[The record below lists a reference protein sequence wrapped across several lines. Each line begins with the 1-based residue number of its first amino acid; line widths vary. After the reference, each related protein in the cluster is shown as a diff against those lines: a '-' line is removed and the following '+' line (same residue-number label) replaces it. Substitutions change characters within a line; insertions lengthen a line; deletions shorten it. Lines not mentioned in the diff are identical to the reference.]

1 MRKNLNRTMSAAL
14 LTGGLMV
21 ASAGWAQAIPV
32 PLNID
37 DEVRV
42 GNLVSVPVK
51 VCGNAINVLGNSDA
65 TCEEKPAPRTQADKA
80 LVSAPVTVCGNSVGV
95 AGGGTGS
102 CGETKPAEPNGTV
115 EAPVTV
121 CGTSAA
127 VLGTAS
133 GDCGKTET
141 PEQPEQPEQPG
152 PNPENPNPENPGNEN
167 PGNENP
173 GNENP
178 GNENPGNGNPGGGN
192 NNGGHNGDNSGSG
205 NTGDDS
211 GAGTPQSGDKAS
223 QHASA
228 IIPNLSKT
236 GADPLEFLLVG
247 LGLMTAGVMARRGA
261 RRITKA

>member
-14 LTGGLMV
+14 LTGGIMV
-21 ASAGWAQAIPV
+21 ATAGFAQAIPLPINV
-32 PLNID
+32 D

-51 VCGNAINVLGNSDA
+51 VCGNAINVLGESDA
-65 TCEEKPAPRTQADKA
+65 TCDSAPQTASQRTMADKA

-95 AGGGTGS
+95 AGGGSGS
-102 CGETKPAEPNGTV
+102 CGETKPEPPNGTV

-133 GDCGKTET
+133 GDCGKTEAPEEPQPEEPQPEEPQ
-141 PEQPEQPEQPG
+141 PEQPQPEQPG
-152 PNPENPNPENPGNEN
+152 GEQPG
-167 PGNENP
+167 GQ
-173 GNENP
+173 
-178 GNENPGNGNPGGGN
+178 NPGGGN
-192 NNGGHNGDNSGSG
+192 NGDNNSGGG
-205 NTGDDS
+205 NTGEGDT
-211 GAGTPQSGDKAS
+211 GAGNPQTGNKAS
-223 QHASA
+223 QQASP
-228 IIPNLSKT
+228 IPNLSKT

-261 RRITKA
+261 RRSSKA

>member
-14 LTGGLMV
+14 LTGGLLV
-21 ASAGWAQAIPV
+21 ATAGWAQAIPV
-32 PLNID
+32 PINID

-65 TCEEKPAPRTQADKA
+65 TCEEKPAARLQADKA

-95 AGGGTGS
+95 AGGGDGS
-102 CGETKPAEPNGTV
+102 CGTTKPEEPNGTI

-133 GDCGKTET
+133 GDCGKTDV
-141 PEQPEQPEQPG
+141 PEEPQPEDPKPEDPKPEEPQPEQPG
-152 PNPENPNPENPGNEN
+152 
-167 PGNENP
+167 
-173 GNENP
+173 
-178 GNENPGNGNPGGGN
+178 ENPGNGNPGGGN
-192 NNGGHNGDNSGSG
+192 NGDNSGGG

-211 GAGTPQSGDKAS
+211 GAGTPQTGNKAS
-223 QHASA
+223 QSQQLASP
-228 IIPNLSKT
+228 IPNLSKT

-261 RRITKA
+261 RRVTKA

>member
-14 LTGGLMV
+14 LTGGIMV
-21 ASAGWAQAIPV
+21 ATAGWAQAIPV
-32 PLNID
+32 PLNV
-37 DEVRV
+37 DEEIRV

-51 VCGNAINVLGNSDA
+51 VCGNAINVLGTSDA
-65 TCEEKPAPRTQADKA
+65 TCEEQPAERVQADKA

-95 AGGGTGS
+95 AGGGNGS
-102 CGETKPAEPNGTV
+102 CGSTKPEEPNGTV

-133 GDCGKTET
+133 GDCGKTDV
-141 PEQPEQPEQPG
+141 PEEPQPEDPQPEDPQPEEPQPEQPG
-152 PNPENPNPENPGNEN
+152 
-167 PGNENP
+167 
-173 GNENP
+173 
-178 GNENPGNGNPGGGN
+178 ENPGNGNPGGNPGGGN
-192 NNGGHNGDNSGSG
+192 GSDNSGGG

-211 GAGTPQSGDKAS
+211 GAGIPQAGEKAS
-223 QHASA
+223 QQASP
-228 IIPNLSKT
+228 IPNLSKT

-261 RRITKA
+261 RRGTSA

>member
-21 ASAGWAQAIPV
+21 ATAGFAQAIPV
-32 PLNID
+32 PINVD

-51 VCGNAINVLGNSDA
+51 VCGNAINVLGESDA
-65 TCEEKPAPRTQADKA
+65 TCDTAPQTASQRTMADAA

-95 AGGGTGS
+95 AGGGNGS
-102 CGETKPAEPNGTV
+102 CGATKPEPPNGAV

-121 CGTSAA
+121 CGNAAA

-133 GDCGKTET
+133 GDCGKTDV
-141 PEQPEQPEQPG
+141 PEQPQPEDPKPEDPKPEDPKPEDPKPEQPG
-152 PNPENPNPENPGNEN
+152 Q
-167 PGNENP
+167 
-173 GNENP
+173 
-178 GNENPGNGNPGGGN
+178 NPGNGNPGGGN
-192 NNGGHNGDNSGSG
+192 NGDNNSGGG

-211 GAGTPQSGDKAS
+211 GAGTPQTGNKAS
-223 QHASA
+223 QLATP
-228 IIPNLSKT
+228 IPNLSRT

-247 LGLMTAGVMARRGA
+247 LGLMSAGVMARRGA
-261 RRITKA
+261 RRVTKA

>member
-14 LTGGLMV
+14 LTGGIMV
-21 ASAGWAQAIPV
+21 ATAGWAQAVPV
-32 PLNID
+32 PINVD

-51 VCGNAINVLGNSDA
+51 ICGNAINVLGNSDA
-65 TCEEKPAPRTQADKA
+65 TCDEKPAARVQADKA

-102 CGETKPAEPNGTV
+102 CGETKPEQPNGTV

-133 GDCGKTET
+133 GDCGKTDV
-141 PEQPEQPEQPG
+141 PEEPQPEDPKPQDPKPEDPKPEQPG
-152 PNPENPNPENPGNEN
+152 
-167 PGNENP
+167 
-173 GNENP
+173 
-178 GNENPGNGNPGGGN
+178 ENPGNGNPGGGN
-192 NNGGHNGDNSGSG
+192 NGDNSGSG

-211 GAGTPQSGDKAS
+211 GAGTPQTGNKAS
-223 QHASA
+223 QSQQQASL
-228 IIPNLSKT
+228 IPNLSKT

-261 RRITKA
+261 RRVTKA

>member
-14 LTGGLMV
+14 LTGGIMV
-21 ASAGWAQAIPV
+21 ATAGWAQAIPV
-32 PLNID
+32 PINVD
-37 DEVRV
+37 DEIRV

-51 VCGNAINVLGNSDA
+51 VCGNAINVLGTSDA
-65 TCEEKPAPRTQADKA
+65 TCEEQPAARVQGDKA

-95 AGGGTGS
+95 AGGGDGS
-102 CGETKPAEPNGTV
+102 CGTTKPAEANGTV

-133 GDCGKTET
+133 GDCGKSDG
-141 PEQPEQPEQPG
+141 PEQPQPEDPKPEDPKPEDPKPEDPKPEQPQPEQPG
-152 PNPENPNPENPGNEN
+152 
-167 PGNENP
+167 
-173 GNENP
+173 
-178 GNENPGNGNPGGGN
+178 ENPGNGNPGGGN
-192 NNGGHNGDNSGSG
+192 GSDNAGGG

-211 GAGTPQSGDKAS
+211 GAGVPQTGEKAS
-223 QHASA
+223 QQASP
-228 IIPNLSKT
+228 IPNLSKT

-261 RRITKA
+261 RRVTKA

>member
-14 LTGGLMV
+14 LTGGIMV
-21 ASAGWAQAIPV
+21 ATAGFAQAIPV
-32 PLNID
+32 PINVD

-51 VCGNAINVLGNSDA
+51 VCGNAINVLGSSDA
-65 TCEEKPAPRTQADKA
+65 TCDSEPESADQRTMADSA

-95 AGGGTGS
+95 AGGGNGS
-102 CGETKPAEPNGTV
+102 CGATKPEPPNGTI

-133 GDCGKTET
+133 GDCGKTEVPEEPQPEEPQPEEPQ
-141 PEQPEQPEQPG
+141 PEQPQPEQPG
-152 PNPENPNPENPGNEN
+152 GEQPG
-167 PGNENP
+167 GQ
-173 GNENP
+173 
-178 GNENPGNGNPGGGN
+178 NPGNGDNNSGGGN
-192 NNGGHNGDNSGSG
+192 TGNGD
-205 NTGDDS
+205 T
-211 GAGTPQSGDKAS
+211 GAGVPQTGNKAS
-223 QHASA
+223 LASPL
-228 IIPNLSKT
+228 PNLSKT

-261 RRITKA
+261 RRASKA